1 MRCQLRLRVECD
13 ARRGAA
19 RRAHTSCALCRLEER
34 VHALGERTRRRHC
47 RGMNDI
53 TTWWAHSAVWSR
65 REVERN
71 TDVTRERRVAR
82 AMGRKLE
89 HNQVLSAERARARIC
104 GGEVK
109 LRALRVD
116 VAGGA

>member
-1 MRCQLRLRVECD
+1 M
-13 ARRGAA
+13 RGAA
-19 RRAHTSCALCRLEER
+19 RRAPTSCALCWLEER

-53 TTWWAHSAVWSR
+53 TTWWEHSAVWSR

-71 TDVTRERRVAR
+71 TDVTRERLVAR

-89 HNQVLSAERARARIC
+89 HSQVLGAERARARIC